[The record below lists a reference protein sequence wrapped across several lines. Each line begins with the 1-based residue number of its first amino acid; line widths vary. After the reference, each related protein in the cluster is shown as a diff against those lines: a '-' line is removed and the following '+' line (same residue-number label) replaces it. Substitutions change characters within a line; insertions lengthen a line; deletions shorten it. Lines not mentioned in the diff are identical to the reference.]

1 MEPFDLKHS
10 LNSLHIQLHVLADF
24 KLPAIGSEPSD
35 NICVMCGRTVGKGY
49 LLGFSGRD
57 GVTFDRV
64 TPSGFSFMPV
74 TVIVLVTVRDY
85 AVR

>member
-10 LNSLHIQLHVLADF
+10 LDTLYIQLHVLADF
-24 KLPAIGSEPSD
+24 KLSAIGGEPSD
-35 NICVMCGRTVGKGY
+35 NICVMGGRTVGKGY

-57 GVTFDRV
+57 GVTFNRV
-64 TPSGFSFMPV
+64 TPSGSSFMPV
-74 TVIVLVTVRDY
+74 TVIVLVTIRDY